1 MNIQNFNI
9 GDLQCYRDL
18 DGDGAIGMRNPKTIE
33 RYHEICKEQFDFDKH
48 GLFFAFSNEQYE
60 EERKRLVSKGF
71 LKEDDELFSGPGGSI
86 GTKEGFHAFAHFAD
100 EKDARIAKECDPQ
113 EVYIY
118 EWENH
123 ECMYGDE
130 WRAFAIVERIF
141 GKERASKVK
150 RF

>member
-1 MNIQNFNI
+1 MCADPNNRWGKPNGMIPIICIETGERFPSI
-9 GDLQCYRDL
+9 KDC
-18 DGDGAIGMRNPKTIE
+18 AIKLGIAPN
-33 RYHEICKEQFDFDKH
+33 
-48 GLFFAFSNEQYE
+48 FAFSNEQYE

-86 GTKEGFHAFAHFAD
+86 GTKEGFHAFVHFAD
-100 EKDARIAKECDPQ
+100 EKDAKIAKECDPQ

-141 GKERASKVK
+141 GKERASKIK